1 MTRRSRHEHDRD
13 RASIRRVL
21 VLSCM
26 LAWSSAISP
35 GCAHESTSPGQTTS
49 QAARGPRLDLGIR
62 LTDGRWL
69 ELLDLRGTPVLV
81 FVFATF
87 DAVSQ
92 ASLKSLR
99 PFVPQHPDLVVVGV
113 AAQPRAEQLVDAWAY
128 ALDPPF
134 VVGADPYGR
143 VENGESSLGK
153 IETVPTYIL
162 YDADGREVDRRT
174 GLLSEGDLDRLVEP
188 VMGDSN

>member
-1 MTRRSRHEHDRD
+1 MTRRSLHGHGREP
-13 RASIRRVL
+13 ASIRRAL
-21 VLSCM
+21 VLSCV
-26 LAWSSAISP
+26 LASASAISP
-35 GCAHESTSPGQTTS
+35 GCAHEPSSPGRTTS
-49 QAARGPRLDLGIR
+49 QAERGPRLDLGIR

-69 ELLDLRGTPVLV
+69 ELMDLRGTPVLV

-99 PFVPQHPDLVVVGV
+99 PFVPQHPGLVVVGV

-134 VVGADPYGR
+134 AVGADPYGH
-143 VENGESSLGK
+143 VEHGESSLGK
-153 IETVPTYIL
+153 IESVPTYIL
-162 YDADGREVDRRT
+162 YDADGREVDRKT
-174 GLLSEGDLDRLVEP
+174 GLLSEGDLDRFVAP
-188 VMGDSN
+188 VMEHAN